1 MPPLPA
7 STGDTRQSS
16 RSRMRLCLTI
26 GLAVTLLASLAA
38 AWGWVL
44 PLERPLIDLRA
55 RWFSLHTPPPSTHVV
70 HIDIDDAALASIG
83 RWPWP
88 RALLSDVVGELHHAG
103 TSVIAFDLLFD
114 EPQQPRWVPAPG
126 SESPELIPGSDATPA
141 SESLELIPGSDATP
155 ASESPELIPGSDAT
169 PASES
174 LELIPGSDA
183 TPASETPEL
192 IPGAGAKPGQSESF
206 PGASAAPGSFTRID
220 DDARFA
226 RSIADA
232 GSVVL
237 AVYAPFTTV
246 EGERFTH
253 VIELLRKNPLLTDDQ
268 LASQLR
274 LTEAQHKLLAQ
285 RLASLKIQAIRQRLF
300 DLFVSPSLPPT
311 LDQCRAA
318 ILPDLPVAV
327 VNSPELDILA
337 DQYHKVRTLVRLGS
351 QMPAENP
358 GESQLVSMHVPVP
371 PLADAAAV
379 RGSFGSVSYDADPDG
394 VVRSAPLLLNFRHK
408 DWPHFA
414 LAIACQYL
422 HVPLDKIQVTPG
434 HITLPGAH
442 FPDGSVADVTIP
454 LLHARP
460 GDHWRLPIHRM
471 FVTWPTNAADWKY
484 LFDPNPRKQDSVQHV
499 PIGRLVEAPRLRRQ
513 LIANQTAADDQLIQI
528 IRHPMITGLFNEADV
543 KQFLNQ
549 TANPGVTRLSGSG
562 SPNPHQ
568 PILDTIAFLRKDLDS
583 LTDPSADDKQFK
595 QFLDDHMARY
605 QLAADAV
612 AAGQS
617 QLDQYEQQLRQA
629 VAGNI
634 AIVGWTATG
643 SVTDVVPTSLHN
655 LAPGVVVHGA
665 VVNAL
670 LTRHFIRRGPV
681 WLDVALTLLLGIL
694 ITLLAARFGPV
705 TALLLTILFCAG
717 YFLLNGLL
725 LFDHMSLLVQ
735 VAAPLL
741 AAVAAWVAVTVY
753 RLAIEQHERARI
765 TRQFKNYVSRDL
777 VDLIVA
783 NPSLIKQG
791 RHELTCL
798 FSDIAGFTT
807 VSEKLGPEQTIT
819 LLNDYLRVMTHRVME
834 HRGTVNKY
842 LGDGM
847 MAFWGAPIDD
857 ETHTLN
863 ACASALACIDALR
876 ELQKEPRFADLPKLF
891 MRVGIATGQMMVGDC
906 GAPPDRSDYTVIGDT
921 VNLASR
927 LESSNK
933 QFGTQMLINERA
945 HELVKEQ
952 MLARPIGRIRVV
964 GRSQAETVFELL
976 NTHADAT
983 DDQRRLADQTR
994 DALDAFFAADFQTA
1008 IHRFTAIRETFG
1020 HAKLYDLYLAAA
1032 HDHLANGQP
1041 PDFDGTLALT
1051 TK

>member
-1 MPPLPA
+1 MPPSPTPA
-7 STGDTRQSS
+7 GDTRPSA
-16 RSRMRLCLTI
+16 RSRMRLCLVI
-26 GLAVTLLASLAA
+26 GLSVTLLASLAA

-88 RALLSDVVGELHHAG
+88 RALLADVVDELHHAG
-103 TSVIAFDLLFD
+103 SSVIAFDLLFD

-126 SESPELIPGSDATPA
+126 RESPELIPGA
-141 SESLELIPGSDATP
+141 E
-155 ASESPELIPGSDAT
+155 
-169 PASES
+169 
-174 LELIPGSDA
+174 
-183 TPASETPEL
+183 
-192 IPGAGAKPGQSESF
+192 AKPGQSD
-206 PGASAAPGSFTRID
+206 SAAPGSFIRID

-226 RSIADA
+226 QSIADA
-232 GSVVL
+232 GNVVL
-237 AVYAPFTTV
+237 AVYAPFTTI
-246 EGERFTH
+246 EGERFTQA
-253 VIELLRKNPLLTDDQ
+253 IELLRKNPLLTDDQ
-268 LASQLR
+268 LASRLR
-274 LTEAQHKLLAQ
+274 LTDAQHKLLSQ
-285 RLASLKIQAIRQRLF
+285 RLPSLKTQAIRQRLF
-300 DLFVSPSLPPT
+300 DLFSTQALNQRALNLLASQSLSPT

-337 DQYHKVRTLVRLGS
+337 DQYHKVRTLVRLSS

-358 GESQLVSMHVPVP
+358 GESQYVSMHVPVP

-394 VVRSAPLLLNFRHK
+394 VVRSAPLLLNFHHK

-414 LAIACQYL
+414 LAIACRYL
-422 HVPLDKIQVTPG
+422 QVPLDKIQITPD

-454 LLHARP
+454 LLHARS

-471 FVTWPTNAADWKY
+471 FITWPTNASDWKY
-484 LFDPNPRKQDSVQHV
+484 LFDPRQQDSTQHI

-513 LIANQTAADDQLIQI
+513 LIANQQAADQQLIAILQN
-528 IRHPMITGLFNEADV
+528 PAITGLFDTNAV
-543 KQFLNQ
+543 KQFLTPRRGQ
-549 TANPGVTRLSGSG
+549 LIAPAPGTEPAPSTAPAARA
-562 SPNPHQ
+562 Q
-568 PILDTIAFLRKDLDS
+568 ILDTIAFLRKDLDS
-583 LTDPSADDKQFK
+583 LADPSAEDKQLK
-595 QFLDDHMARY
+595 RFLDEHIAQY
-605 QLAADAV
+605 QLAAVAV

-617 QLDQYEQQLRQA
+617 QLAQYEQQLRQA
-629 VAGNI
+629 LAGSI

-705 TALLLTILFCAG
+705 TALLLTILLCAG

-725 LFDHMSLLVQ
+725 LFDRMSLLVQ
-735 VAAPLL
+735 VASPLV

-857 ETHTLN
+857 EAHTLH

-876 ELQKEPRFADLPKLF
+876 ELQNEPRFADLPKLF
-891 MRVGIATGQMMVGDC
+891 MRVGIATGHMMVGDC

-964 GRSQAETVFELL
+964 GRSRAETVYELL
-976 NTHADAT
+976 NTFADAT
-983 DDQRRLADQTR
+983 DDQRDLARQTR

-1008 IHRFTAIRETFG
+1008 IDRFTAVSEIFG

-1032 HDHLANGQP
+1032 RDHLARGKLA
-1041 PDFDGTLALT
+1041 DFDGSLALT